1 MVKNGL
7 FLVNNRKKRLKIE
20 ILKVKRSKSRPNLPY
35 RPIFFRNHYQSN
47 NTTAQTPF
55 RSHLS
60 KVTRKTRTFHTHD
73 TQTDH
78 RFYTQTDYRFL
89 NCKQK
94 FYKIIQLIQVIAFH
108 TITLFLEQRT
118 TNNKVLFYLNIQRI
132 YYNLSNEIYSINFIY
147 TNKQEG

>member
-1 MVKNGL
+1 MAYFLLITAKHAKKN
-7 FLVNNRKKRLKIE
+7 E
-20 ILKVKRSKSRPNLPY
+20 ILKEKGQKADQTSPTGP
-35 RPIFFRNHYQSN
+35 FFCNHYQSN

-60 KVTRKTRTFHTHD
+60 KVTRKTRTSHTHD
-73 TQTDH
+73 TQTD
-78 RFYTQTDYRFL
+78 YCPL
-89 NCKQK
+89 NRKRK

-108 TITLFLEQRT
+108 TITLFLEQRI

-132 YYNLSNEIYSINFIY
+132 YYNLSNEIYSINFIH